1 MKTRTLLLGAAA
13 ALILNAPASA
23 GMPNGW
29 YLSLEGGANWVE
41 DWSVTQIST
50 PDGVNT
56 DIGSVGY
63 DTGWAVLTT
72 VGYNFGRWGAE
83 FETGYRKNELDAFTL
98 TGVPASIDA
107 LELDE
112 VSFMANVLYN
122 HPVTERI
129 TLSFGA
135 GAGADF
141 AQMEVTSSGTAA
153 EDEHWSFA
161 YQGLARLNYAVGQR
175 SELFLAYRYFR
186 ASDPSFDFNP
196 NINARL
202 EGDDFVKHTAT
213 LGFRY
218 YLNGPEVPMAEA
230 PPPAP
235 PPATPDSAPTEF
247 IIFFGHNKSN
257 LTAAAMEVV
266 RDAAAAAKQTGSAN
280 VKIVGHTD
288 RSGSDS
294 YNQALS
300 MRRANTVKGALVNE
314 GVASGSI
321 AVDARGESDPMVP
334 TADGVREPQ
343 NRRVNISF

>member
-13 ALILNAPASA
+13 ALSLIAPASA

-41 DWSVTQIST
+41 DWSVTQITS
-50 PDGVNT
+50 DDRDLGA
-56 DIGSVGY
+56 VGF
-63 DTGWAVLTT
+63 DTGWAVLAT

-83 FETGYRKNELDAFTL
+83 FETGYRKNKLDAFTL
-98 TGVPASIDA
+98 TGDPASIDA
-107 LELDE
+107 LELGE
-112 VSFMANVLYN
+112 ASFMANVLYN
-122 HPVTERI
+122 HPVTERV

-141 AQMEVTSSGTAA
+141 AQMEVTSGGAAA

-196 NINARL
+196 NIDARL

-218 YLNGPEVPMAEA
+218 YLNGPEAPMAAA
-230 PPPAP
+230 PPP
-235 PPATPDSAPTEF
+235 PAALDSGPAEF

-314 GVASGSI
+314 GVTGGAI
-321 AVDARGESDPMVP
+321 AVDARGESDPLVP

>member
-13 ALILNAPASA
+13 ALSLIAPASA

-50 PDGVNT
+50 PDNVET
-56 DIGSVGY
+56 RLGSVGF
-63 DTGWAVLTT
+63 DTGWAVLAT

-107 LELDE
+107 LALEE
-112 VSFMANVLYN
+112 ASFMANVHYN

-135 GAGADF
+135 GAGADY
-141 AQMEVTSSGTAA
+141 AQMEVTSGGTAA

-186 ASDPSFDFNP
+186 AADPSFDFNP

-218 YLNGPEVPMAEA
+218 YLNGPEAPIATA

-235 PPATPDSAPTEF
+235 AAPDSGPEEF

-257 LTAAAMEVV
+257 LTEAAMEVV

-300 MRRANTVKGALVNE
+300 MRRANTVKGALVSE
-314 GVASGSI
+314 GLADGAI
-321 AVDARGESDPMVP
+321 AVDARGESDPLVP

>member
-13 ALILNAPASA
+13 ALILSAPATA
-23 GMPNGW
+23 RMPDGW

-41 DWSVTQIST
+41 DWSVTQFSF
-50 PDGVNT
+50 PDGPDS
-56 DIGSVGY
+56 DIGSVGF
-63 DTGWAVLTT
+63 DTGWAVLAT

-83 FETGYRKNELDAFTL
+83 FETGYRKNKLDAFTL
-98 TGVPASIDA
+98 TGDPASIDA
-107 LELDE
+107 LELGE
-112 VSFMANVLYN
+112 ASFMANVLYN

-141 AQMEVTSSGTAA
+141 AQMEVTSGGSSAD
-153 EDEHWSFA
+153 DEHWSFA

-175 SELFLAYRYFR
+175 SELFMAYRYFR

-196 NINARL
+196 NIDARL
-202 EGDDFVKHTAT
+202 EGDDFIKHTAT

-218 YLNGPEVPMAEA
+218 YLNRPEAPMAEA
-230 PPPAP
+230 PTP
-235 PPATPDSAPTEF
+235 PPAAPDSLPTEF

-266 RDAAAAAKQTGSAN
+266 RDAAAAAKQPGAAN
-280 VKIVGHTD
+280 VKIVGHAD

-300 MRRANTVKGALVNE
+300 MRRAGIVKGALVGE
-314 GVASGSI
+314 GVAEGAI
-321 AVDARGESDPMVP
+321 GVDGRGESDPLVP

>member
-13 ALILNAPASA
+13 ALILIAPASA
-23 GMPNGW
+23 GMPDGW

-56 DIGSVGY
+56 DIGSVGF
-63 DTGWAVLTT
+63 DTGWAVLAT

-83 FETGYRKNELDAFTL
+83 FETGYRKNKLDAFTL
-98 TGVPASIDA
+98 TGDPADIDS
-107 LELDE
+107 LELGE
-112 VSFMANVLYN
+112 ASFMANLIYN

-141 AQMEVTSSGTAA
+141 AQLEVTSSGAAA
-153 EDEHWSFA
+153 EDDQWNFA

-196 NINARL
+196 IINARL

-218 YLNGPEVPMAEA
+218 YLNRPEAPMAEA
-230 PPPAP
+230 AAP
-235 PPATPDSAPTEF
+235 PPSAAPESVPNEF

-266 RDAAAAAKQTGSAN
+266 RDAAAAAKQTGTAS
-280 VKIVGHTD
+280 VKIVGHAD

-314 GVASGSI
+314 GIAGGAI
-321 AVDARGESDPMVP
+321 AVDARGESDPLVP